1 MVKIGFI
8 CEGYTEQILLESDTF
23 KSFLYSIN
31 LQPLPVINAEGAAN
45 LLPHNIEGYL
55 RRLEIEG
62 AEVIVILTDLD
73 EGICITKTKA
83 RIGARPQDVIVI
95 AVKQIEAWFLAC
107 TPAMQ
112 ALLGQ
117 HDFTFDFPEQE
128 TTPFETI
135 NQLLIKHTARGIGRK
150 AGKIRLVTRLI
161 SHGLDITLSARHHN
175 CPSAKYFI
183 DKLTQ
188 IGTTN

>member
-1 MVKIGFI
+1 MVKIGLI
-8 CEGYTEQILLESDTF
+8 CEGTTEQILLESDAF
-23 KSFLYSIN
+23 KNFLSSIN
-31 LQPLPVINAEGAAN
+31 LEPLPVINAEGAGN

-55 RRLEIEG
+55 QRLQIEG

-73 EGICITKTKA
+73 DGICITKTKE
-83 RIGARPQDVIVI
+83 RIAARPDDIVIV

-107 TPAMQ
+107 NPAMQ
-112 ALLGQ
+112 TLLGQ
-117 HDFTFDFPEQE
+117 PGFNFEFPEQE

-135 NQLLIKHTARGIGRK
+135 NELLVRHTARGIGRK

-175 CPSAKYFI
+175 CPSAKCFI

>member
-1 MVKIGFI
+1 MVKIGLI
-8 CEGYTEQILLESDTF
+8 CEGATEQILLQSDAF
-23 KSFLYSIN
+23 KNFLSSIN
-31 LQPLPVINAEGAAN
+31 LEPLPVINAEGAAN

-55 RRLEIEG
+55 QRLEIDG
-62 AEVIVILTDLD
+62 AKAFVLLTDLD
-73 EGICITKTKA
+73 DGICITKTKERIAA
-83 RIGARPQDVIVI
+83 RANDIVVI

-107 TPAMQ
+107 SPAMQ

-128 TTPFETI
+128 TAPFETI
-135 NQLLIKHTARGIGRK
+135 NELLVKHTARGIGRR

-161 SHGLDITLSARHHN
+161 NHGLDITLSARHQN

-188 IGTTN
+188 IGATN